1 MPVEVGESTHGVP
14 TALAN
19 LLVKITALST
29 TPRNNI
35 TGTASTDSTLY
46 GVEIDARENPGEHV
60 FLRIFDHAAP
70 TLGTTDAH
78 VLLRCLKG
86 LKTSW
91 YFKRG
96 IPFVVG
102 MSVAVTISPGA
113 TSGADP
119 PTGQVDVRLAVKDS

>member
-1 MPVEVGESTHGVP
+1 MVVGEVAQSTHGVP
-14 TALAN
+14 SALAN
-19 LLVKITALST
+19 LLVKFVALST
-29 TPRNNI
+29 TPRNNV
-35 TGTASTDSTLY
+35 TDTASSTLY

-60 FLRIFDHAAP
+60 FLRIFDHATP

-86 LKTSW
+86 LKTTW

-119 PTGQVDVRLAVKDS
+119 PTGQVDVKLAVKDS